1 MIEIRNVVKTFD
13 GFAALNGVNMNV
25 EKGSIYGLVG
35 PNGAGKTTLMN
46 TFCGILMADGGTLT
60 VDGESV
66 FENNAVKKRIV
77 YISDD
82 VFYFHN
88 SNTESLKKF
97 YMGLYPDFDTAKF
110 EELKKYFPSINPK
123 SNVRR
128 LSKGMKKQVAF
139 WLAICCK
146 PDILVLD
153 EPVDGLDPM
162 MRHQVWSL
170 IMKDVAERSTTVL
183 VSSHNL
189 RELEDV
195 CDTVGIMY
203 KGRII
208 IEAALD
214 DLRERLLKYQVSF
227 NEDTEISELGLNILR
242 EKKTGRVY
250 ELIITGDRN
259 EITEKLKS
267 FNQLF
272 VEELPMTL
280 EEIFIYELGEVDDE
294 IKQML
299 I

>member
-1 MIEIRNVVKTFD
+1 
-13 GFAALNGVNMNV
+13 
-25 EKGSIYGLVG
+25 
-35 PNGAGKTTLMN
+35 
-46 TFCGILMADGGTLT
+46 
-60 VDGESV
+60 
-66 FENNAVKKRIV
+66 
-77 YISDD
+77 
-82 VFYFHN
+82 
-88 SNTESLKKF
+88 
-97 YMGLYPDFDTAKF
+97 
-110 EELKKYFPSINPK
+110 
-123 SNVRR
+123 
-128 LSKGMKKQVAF
+128 
-139 WLAICCK
+139 
-146 PDILVLD
+146 
-153 EPVDGLDPM
+153 
-162 MRHQVWSL
+162 
-170 IMKDVAERSTTVL
+170 MKDVAERSTTVL

-267 FNQLF
+267 FNPLF